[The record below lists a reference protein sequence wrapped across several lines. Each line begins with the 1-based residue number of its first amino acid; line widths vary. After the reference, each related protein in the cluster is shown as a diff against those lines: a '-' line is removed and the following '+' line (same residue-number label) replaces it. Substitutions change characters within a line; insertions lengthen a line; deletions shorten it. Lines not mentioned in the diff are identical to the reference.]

1 MSRAAPHL
9 TADWPLRCEISR
21 LEARVGHLTERV
33 AQDVARLSSLR
44 ASRAKAHATT
54 LELQRVIRA
63 AAGAE
68 PTDRVVALSHSGRL
82 LARIMA
88 ELTALRERVGPAEA
102 ELAEAR
108 RALAEAERTATAAQR
123 RAEASER
130 HAAAA
135 EAEVEMAE
143 RRRADATAG
152 ANTTA
157 ATLEALR
164 KAIRAERR
172 SIAGREGAVERRV
185 QTAHREAE
193 ERVAQAAA
201 AQAEAREEARQ
212 QAAWTQAQLEA
223 LRAEVARAEAEGPR
237 ASELRRVKR
246 EAAKEVAA
254 AEQAAKEAQ
263 EEARRELAGMEK
275 HVRAMQAALQSANRK
290 VEELTLVP
298 PLVQRAPRQPLLD
311 HMLAGPRSVTVHR
324 ARLAQWVLGDGPDVE
339 AARLLAWVTRDERA
353 RPEQRGR
360 AGVALSGLLG
370 GVR

>member
-164 KAIRAERR
+164 KSIRAERR

-185 QTAHREAE
+185 QAAHREAE
-193 ERVAQAAA
+193 DRVAQAAA

-212 QAAWTQAQLEA
+212 QAVW
-223 LRAEVARAEAEGPR
+223 AEVVRAEAEGPR

-290 VEELTLVP
+290 IEELTLVP

>member
-1 MSRAAPHL
+1 VSRAAPHL

-123 RAEASER
+123 RAEASAR

-164 KAIRAERR
+164 KSIRAERR

-185 QTAHREAE
+185 QAAHREAE
-193 ERVAQAAA
+193 DRVAQAAA

-212 QAAWTQAQLEA
+212 QAVWTQAQLEA

-246 EAAKEVAA
+246 EAAKEVARLSRRRRRLRRRL
-254 AEQAAKEAQ
+254 QA
-263 EEARRELAGMEK
+263 RSCAGMEK

-290 VEELTLVP
+290 IEELTLVP

-339 AARLLAWVTRDERA
+339 AARLLASGD
-353 RPEQRGR
+353 
-360 AGVALSGLLG
+360 AG
-370 GVR
+370 